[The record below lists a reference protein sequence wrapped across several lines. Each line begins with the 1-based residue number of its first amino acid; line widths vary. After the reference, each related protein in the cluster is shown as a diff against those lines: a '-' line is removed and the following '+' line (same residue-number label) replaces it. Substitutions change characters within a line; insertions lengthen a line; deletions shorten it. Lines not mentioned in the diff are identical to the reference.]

1 MVTDPHAPISPRQ
14 VRLPTS
20 ADQHAVFFGYPFQR
34 PTRGRESRPGL
45 ADQADLA
52 LDPFPAVH
60 ASQGRYSGCPC
71 LAGRQ
76 GLRVCRSDARAAL
89 SPAAARET
97 IRTVARSSEVTQAHR
112 VGSASAR
119 TGRISAWAQS
129 AVVSSFRPG
138 QTSEIQVG

>member
-1 MVTDPHAPISPRQ
+1 M
-14 VRLPTS
+14 PTS

-112 VGSASAR
+112 VGSGLGEDGQDLGVGAVGGGVVFPAGPDIGDPGRLAVGAR
-119 TGRISAWAQS
+119 
-129 AVVSSFRPG
+129 
-138 QTSEIQVG
+138 